1 MTLKETTLPFLAQDC
16 RQAFGPTE
24 GDTLYQQ
31 TEARFQALLAQ
42 ADDRGSPAIRDHLAR
57 KLLPPLAFY
66 QTLRARGMDQAA
78 ALDLV
83 RQETRQAAQEK
94 KAEMASLARLPFAY
108 TWYRLGVKKHM
119 AKHFPPEGWETQWV
133 RCDGKEIHF
142 NLRIAVKPSPRPWA
156 ARNCAPCTARMTTS
170 PSPAWPLRSPSAEPA
185 PWPAGPS
192 AATFIFSRSEDS
204 MQYLRTKKAVA
215 TANPTERK

>member
-119 AKHFPPEGWETQWV
+119 AKHFPPEGWETQV
-133 RCDGKEIHF
+133 G
-142 NLRIAVKPSPRPWA
+142 
-156 ARNCAPCTARMTTS
+156 
-170 PSPAWPLRSPSAEPA
+170 PLRREGDPFQPPHLPLSNRHP
-185 PWPAGPS
+185 GPGLPG
-192 AATFIFSRSEDS
+192 AVPPV
-204 MQYLRTKKAVA
+204 LR
-215 TANPTERK
+215 E

>member
-16 RQAFGPTE
+16 RQAFGPHRG

-57 KLLPPLAFY
+57 KLLPPPGL
-66 QTLRARGMDQAA
+66 LPNPPGPGGMDQAA

-94 KAEMASLARLPFAY
+94 EGRNGLPGPAPLPHLVPPRGQETHGQALPPRRVGDPVGPAATGRRSISTSTPAS
-108 TWYRLGVKKHM
+108 T
-119 AKHFPPEGWETQWV
+119 
-133 RCDGKEIHF
+133 
-142 NLRIAVKPSPRPWA
+142 KPSPRPWA
-156 ARNCAPCTARMTTS
+156 PELCPLYCENDDIAFAGLAPKITFHRTGTLASGAPCCDFHF
-170 PSPAWPLRSPSAEPA
+170 LKE
-185 PWPAGPS
+185 
-192 AATFIFSRSEDS
+192 
-204 MQYLRTKKAVA
+204 
-215 TANPTERK
+215 

>member
-66 QTLRARGMDQAA
+66 QTLRPGGWTRPPPWTWSARRPARPPRKR
-78 ALDLV
+78 
-83 RQETRQAAQEK
+83 RQK
-94 KAEMASLARLPFAY
+94 
-108 TWYRLGVKKHM
+108 
-119 AKHFPPEGWETQWV
+119 
-133 RCDGKEIHF
+133 
-142 NLRIAVKPSPRPWA
+142 
-156 ARNCAPCTARMTTS
+156 
-170 PSPAWPLRSPSAEPA
+170 WP
-185 PWPAGPS
+185 PWPGSPLP
-192 AATFIFSRSEDS
+192 TPG
-204 MQYLRTKKAVA
+204 
-215 TANPTERK
+215 TA

>member
-16 RQAFGPTE
+16 RQDFGHTE

-94 KAEMASLARLPFAY
+94 KAEMASLARLHFAY
-108 TWYRLGVKKHM
+108 TWPSPSPQKGGRPSGS
-119 AKHFPPEGWETQWV
+119 AATGRRSISTSTPAST
-133 RCDGKEIHF
+133 
-142 NLRIAVKPSPRPWA
+142 KPSPRPWA
-156 ARNCAPCTARMTTS
+156 ARSCAPCTARMTTS
-170 PSPAWPLRSPSAEPA
+170 PSPAWPLRSPSTEPA
-185 PWPAGPS
+185 PWPAGPP